1 MPTDMLLLPQEVI
14 EQVCEHLS
22 LKDVVG
28 LRQTNRH
35 FRRGIS
41 DALVKEKLLEECPW
55 YRVEYS
61 QFQSWEESGASHVT
75 ENAQKPCHVLVDRL
89 HCPLYT
95 DLPLPRDFTALCT
108 DVERTFA
115 WDYNN
120 KGICFDEKQLDLS
133 ETNTDFSVPCN
144 YGVSFSHVGT
154 TIKYHGFGVTVV
166 GKMIQ
171 ARHTS
176 RAIAAISVHQEQLTL
191 TVKYPNQPAE
201 SLKLNCKPP
210 LRLQV
215 ISDCVYVFGR
225 HDHTSVL
232 YLVTPHTCQEILHA
246 QRKCPPAGM
255 VLYNGQLFNVD
266 MDGRYRCTVS
276 PATLRISFDRNRPPD
291 RFHRVY
297 QDEKQARFC
306 LIYKS
311 TGLVTGLVDLQQK
324 QTVILSQISADI
336 FAEYNGATDRE
347 DHLLMVGLSQGKVGC
362 WRYTLGYLQQ
372 RYKSQHGQELP
383 KELKKVLK
391 EKGVS
396 LEQEDALGRFPGK
409 NSELAERV

>member
-1 MPTDMLLLPQEVI
+1 MLLLPEVVF
-14 EQVCEHLS
+14 ERVCEHLS

-35 FRRGIS
+35 FRRCIS
-41 DALVKEKLLEECPW
+41 NSLVKQKLLEQCPW

-61 QFQSWEESGASHVT
+61 QFTSWGDCGASHVK
-75 ENAQKPCHVLVDRL
+75 EKQESPCHVLVDRL
-89 HCPLYT
+89 QCPLYT
-95 DLPLPRDFTALCT
+95 DTPLPRDFIALCT

-120 KGICFDEKQLDLS
+120 KGICFDEKQLDLGDS
-133 ETNTDFSVPCN
+133 NTDFSVPCN
-144 YGVSFSHVGT
+144 YGVSFGHVGT

-176 RAIAAISVHQEQLTL
+176 RAIAAISVHQDQLTL
-191 TVKYPNQPAE
+191 TVKYPNRSAE

-232 YLVTPHTCQEILHA
+232 YLVTPQTCQEILHA

-255 VLYNGQLFNVD
+255 VLYNGKLYNMD

-276 PATLRISFDRNRPPD
+276 PVTHRITSDRNRPPD
-291 RFHRVY
+291 KFHRVY
-297 QDEKQARFC
+297 QDEKHPRYC

-311 TGLVTGLVDLQQK
+311 TGLVTGLVDLKQK

-336 FAEYNGATDRE
+336 FSVYNGANERE

-362 WRYTLGYLQQ
+362 WRYTLGYLQE
-372 RYKSQHGQELP
+372 RYQSQHGQELP
-383 KELKKVLK
+383 VELKNVLK

-396 LEQEDALGRFPGK
+396 LEQEDALGRFPGMHSK
-409 NSELAERV
+409 LAERV